1 MRFSESLCISYHEVY
16 WDLSIFRYSTFVC
29 SNTPL
34 RTTELLSTPKIIKF
48 SMFSRKTSLLAIYFF
63 CVKFCAENG
72 AGVKIWQIR
81 SMVALSKEDS
91 GLAMGRRV
99 HMFGRTISSL
109 GIVSGAH
116 WENCAELKRFGIFR
130 RIGRNAPE
138 KCDARHHCHR
148 PKSFLHFFN
157 FLPQKPNNFWLN
169 FLFPYGG
176 KDFFTKFSQG
186 LCSWL
191 FTESHVKWRVVKES
205 LAKIS
210 ESLK

>member
-130 RIGRNAPE
+130 RIGRNALLLLLLLLSPWPLGIIDTYR
-138 KCDARHHCHR
+138 KT
-148 PKSFLHFFN
+148 FLHLF
-157 FLPQKPNNFWLN
+157 PKKPDNFWLN
-169 FLFPYGG
+169 FFFLKERILWKEFFGW
-176 KDFFTKFSQG
+176 FFTCK
-186 LCSWL
+186 
-191 FTESHVKWRVVKES
+191 ESHVRWRVVKES
-205 LAKIS
+205 LAK
-210 ESLK
+210 

>member
-130 RIGRNAPE
+130 RIGRNALPSPPPPPPLPL
-138 KCDARHHCHR
+138 APRHHWH
-148 PKSFLHFFN
+148 
-157 FLPQKPNNFWLN
+157 LPQNFSAPLPKETWQLLTQ
-169 FLFPYGG
+169 FLLFEG
-176 KDFFTKFSQG
+176 KNLMKRIFWVIFYMQ
-186 LCSWL
+186 
-191 FTESHVKWRVVKES
+191 R
-205 LAKIS
+205 IS
-210 ESLK
+210 C